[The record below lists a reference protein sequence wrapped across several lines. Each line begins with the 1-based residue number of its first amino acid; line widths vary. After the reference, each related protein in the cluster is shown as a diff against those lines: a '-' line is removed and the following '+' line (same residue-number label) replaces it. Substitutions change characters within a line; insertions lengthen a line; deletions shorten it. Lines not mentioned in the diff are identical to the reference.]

1 MVEKKIDDAPFLS
14 KMENFE
20 ISDKKG
26 KGSKKDVKNEYK
38 SLNNEFHFDEEK
50 GENDE
55 EDKDK
60 DMNEGDV
67 NKNHNKKENNNIR
80 MIQIDRKNLKKM
92 FSSQFFTQTLTDD
105 SSSNSVSELKV
116 IKKYACVEFFKMLF
130 LVSLFFVT
138 SYYSFI
144 YIYNNFMGTNH
155 ICGSLDM
162 YNYKY
167 EESVKFISSISNNK
181 YYIFTGKF
189 PFDVIT
195 YKLRKE
201 ALKNSMNEEIKKYNE
216 SNANIIYDNISNLD
230 DHQIQ
235 IISFNKYNNKMKCE
249 KNIFDLYKPFY
260 LKTTDAPIKNMDYI
274 YNEVNY
280 NSISNPYNIAEKKLF
295 SEVSTFMKTNEKKNK
310 ICFITSYLKSLKDE
324 DTSNFNNAIVENNN
338 NNSSINNYGSN
349 PSDEKNQQSEENN
362 NRENYLQNNNNEKK
376 YFKNTNSIG
385 DNDNKKV
392 YQESNVLNFNYS
404 NNMVPEKKKIIF
416 LYDQSDNNFVD
427 LVIAI
432 YSMQYGNT
440 YNNLKDYWEE
450 IRKKFKVIHAEE
462 IYLFEWYCLGINFN
476 LIENNNQYKLK
487 CVDLLK

>member
-26 KGSKKDVKNEYK
+26 KSSKKDMKNEYK
-38 SLNNEFHFDEEK
+38 SLNNEFHFNDEK

-55 EDKDK
+55 EDKD
-60 DMNEGDV
+60 MNDGDV
-67 NKNHNKKENNNIR
+67 NKNNNKKENNHIR
-80 MIQIDRKNLKKM
+80 MIKIDRKNLKKM

-144 YIYNNFMGTNH
+144 YIYNNFMGQNH

-201 ALKNSMNEEIKKYNE
+201 ALKNSMNEEINKYNE
-216 SNANIIYDNISNLD
+216 SNANITYDNISNLD

-260 LKTTDAPIKNMDYI
+260 LKTTDAPIKNLDYI

-280 NSISNPYNIAEKKLF
+280 NSINNPYNIAEKKLF

-324 DTSNFNNAIVENNN
+324 DTSSSNNVIIENNN
-338 NNSSINNYGSN
+338 HSTITSYGSN
-349 PSDEKNQQSEENN
+349 AVDEKNHQTEEK
-362 NRENYLQNNNNEKK
+362 NNNEKK

-385 DNDNKKV
+385 DNDNNKTYHGNNIV
-392 YQESNVLNFNYS
+392 NLNYS

-416 LYDQSDNNFVD
+416 LYDQSDHNFVD

-450 IRKKFKVIHAEE
+450 IKKKFKVIHAEE
-462 IYLFEWYCLGINFN
+462 IYLFEWYCLGINYN

>member
-26 KGSKKDVKNEYK
+26 KGSKKDMKNEYK
-38 SLNNEFHFDEEK
+38 SLNNEFHFDEER

-55 EDKDK
+55 EDKENYK

-67 NKNHNKKENNNIR
+67 NKNNNKKENNHIR
-80 MIQIDRKNLKKM
+80 MIKIDRKNLKKM

-105 SSSNSVSELKV
+105 SSSNSMSELKV

-130 LVSLFFVT
+130 LVSLFLIT

-144 YIYNNFMGTNH
+144 YIYNNFMGQNH

-167 EESVKFISSISNNK
+167 EESVNFISSISNNK

-260 LKTTDAPIKNMDYI
+260 LKTTDAPIKNLDYI

-295 SEVSTFMKTNEKKNK
+295 SEVSTFMRANENRNK

-324 DTSNFNNAIVENNN
+324 DTSNSNNVIIQNNNNNNN
-338 NNSSINNYGSN
+338 NNSSSSITSNGSN
-349 PSDEKNQQSEENN
+349 ALDEKNNYTEE
-362 NRENYLQNNNNEKK
+362 NNNNEKK

-385 DNDNKKV
+385 DNDNNKT
-392 YQESNVLNFNYS
+392 YQGSNIVNFNYTN

-416 LYDQSDNNFVD
+416 LYDQSDHNFVD

-450 IRKKFKVIHAEE
+450 IKKKFKVIHAEE
-462 IYLFEWYCLGINFN
+462 IYLFEWYCLGINYN